1 MENQMKFTEEELQS
15 VKTIR
20 DKNTAIV
27 LDLGQNELETFTL
40 SNRLKELET
49 EKQSLQSNYLQLRMD
64 EQQLVQELNKKY
76 GAGPVDIESGV
87 FIPNK

>member
-1 MENQMKFTEEELQS
+1 MENQMKFTEEELQR

-76 GAGPVDIESGV
+76 GAGTVDIESGV

>member
-76 GAGPVDIESGV
+76 GAGTVDIESGV